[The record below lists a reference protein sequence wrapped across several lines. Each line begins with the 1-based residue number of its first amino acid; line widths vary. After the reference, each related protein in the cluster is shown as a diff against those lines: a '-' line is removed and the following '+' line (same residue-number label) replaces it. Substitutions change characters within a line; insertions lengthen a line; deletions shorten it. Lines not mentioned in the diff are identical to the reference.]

1 MPALMV
7 AKGREIAA
15 NRIKGTG
22 TEPTY
27 LHWGEDDGTIL
38 PLADDNTALGDPRS
52 EDRVGGMSSIVTTY
66 TDNDTYRVV
75 GTLTAAS
82 AAAIKEAGLFDG
94 AGSGT
99 PPTGANLFIR
109 GTFAVINLEEDDSI
123 QFTIDAPIKAPA

>member
-7 AKGREIAA
+7 AKGREITTS
-15 NRIKGTG
+15 RIKGNG
-22 TEPTY
+22 TEPKF

-38 PLADDNTALGDPRS
+38 PLADGNTALGDPRS
-52 EDRVGGMSSIVTTY
+52 EARVVGVSSIETTY

-75 GTLTAAS
+75 GTITAAS

-123 QFTIDAPIKAPA
+123 QLTIDASIKAPV